1 MERLVIILTYN
12 VTIQMKSLWHT
23 DFHTVLIISQDFA
36 NWLDLKFLG
45 IFLLAAFSTFFSNI
59 FKNFNLLRKPARPLL
74 W

>member
-36 NWLDLKFLG
+36 NWIRFEISG
-45 IFLLAAFSTFFSNI
+45 NFFTGRFQYLAF
-59 FKNFNLLRKPARPLL
+59 
-74 W
+74 